1 MTGVYK
7 ILHLPTNSVYIG
19 QTSRPFQVRW
29 NEHRERLNDGSH
41 KNWKLRDLW
50 NISDIEDFQ
59 FQEISAIPK
68 IFSPLKAQIL
78 RALEEV
84 YEIKQH
90 KNSGHQVLNITDGE
104 TVKTKKAWNEFIE
117 NYEEIEFNRIQRT
130 KRRHSDRTSR
140 RRDLESLKKELL
152 KLRWQLNRG
161 YENRIAEIEKVL
173 NRKSLFYRVFGL
185 IPDVNKRQLLLNEIK
200 EAEQNI
206 RDRNDS
212 LNPLREALA
221 AHNYSLSISPT
232 SWEAFELYMKVK
244 RNAYYLRNRPGELKE
259 RAVPSDEIPLD
270 LMCPTQAEIKDA
282 FDYLESFSTDSMFR
296 AHDSHINLD
305 KVQDSIIILFKSAIF
320 EKSQGYLGLSIIYKE
335 GLFVNQDVERSKSF
349 FSKAV
354 QSSLDDRTLDEYW
367 KHELI
372 SLHEKMLGS
381 SMDIPTKIVLLK
393 ELADRGYEFAQFDL
407 GELYQEGVVVSKD
420 LMAAFDLFEK
430 ASSKIHPFAMYEL
443 GLMYYDG
450 EPIPVDLEK
459 AFKWISEAAKRQVSD
474 AAFTLGWMYESGSG
488 CEIDLVKAYTWYLVY
503 SDSNID
509 EDLLRVASAL
519 SPSEMESAKKSAS
532 CIFD

>member
-7 ILHLPTNSVYIG
+7 IFHVPTGSVYIG
-19 QTSRPFQVRW
+19 QTSRPFHVRW
-29 NEHRERLNDGSH
+29 KQHEDQLQNGSH

-50 NISDIEDFQ
+50 NSSTREDFQ
-59 FQEISAIPK
+59 YQAISTTPAT
-68 IFSPLKAQIL
+68 FSPLKAQIL
-78 RALEEV
+78 RALEEI

-90 KNSGHQVLNITDGE
+90 KNSGFQVLNITDGE
-104 TVKTKKAWNEFIE
+104 TVKTKKAWNEFVE
-117 NYEEIEFNRIQRT
+117 NYEEIEFNRIQRI

-161 YENRIAEIEKVL
+161 YEDRIAEIEKVL
-173 NRKSLFYRVFGL
+173 NRKSLFYKVFGL
-185 IPDVNKRQLLLNEIK
+185 IPDANKRQLLLNEIK
-200 EAEQNI
+200 EVEQNI
-206 RDRNDS
+206 RERNDS
-212 LNPLREALA
+212 LNPLRESLA
-221 AHNYSLSISPT
+221 AHNYSLSASPT

-259 RAVPSDEIPLD
+259 RAAPSDEIPLD

-282 FDYLESFSTDSMFR
+282 FDYLESFSADSIFR
-296 AHDSHINLD
+296 AHNSQINLD
-305 KVQDSIIILFKSAIF
+305 KVQDSIIVLFKSVIF
-320 EKSQGYLGLSIIYKE
+320 EKSQGYLGLSIIYRE
-335 GLFVNQDVERSKSF
+335 GLFVTQDVERSKTF

-381 SMDIPTKIVLLK
+381 SIDISTKIVLLK

-407 GELYQEGVVVSKD
+407 GELYKEGVEVSKD

-450 EPIPVDLEK
+450 EPIPADLEK

-503 SDSNID
+503 SDSNIE
-509 EDLLRVASAL
+509 EDLVRVASAL
-519 SPSEMESAKKSAS
+519 SPAEVNKAQHDASEMFK
-532 CIFD
+532 